1 MKRYF
6 RIQVAVLCLTAIICG
21 VNGSHVSAKMSNRT
35 VHKKYM
41 TTLLKL
47 NKQLT
52 KNGYINAQGPI
63 YFCYIDFDHD
73 GIDECMVNGWSMAGD
88 WNGGTDTALYAC
100 VNGKVKCI
108 VKVLNSW
115 QRGTEYYYNT
125 KKSVITM
132 YSGTLT
138 DGKEIVYKYKKGK
151 KKKLATL
158 NKSSMDGFFINGK
171 KVSKSNFE
179 KRRKKLVGN
188 IDNMSYKFKKV
199 TKKNLKKAI

>member
-6 RIQVAVLCLTAIICG
+6 RIQVAVLCLIAIICG

-73 GIDECMVNGWSMAGD
+73 GIDECMVNGHSLVF
-88 WNGGTDTALYAC
+88 GTVIDIGNFFSGRPYRHY
-100 VNGKVKCI
+100 VKRI
-108 VKVLNSW
+108 FL
-115 QRGTEYYYNT
+115 
-125 KKSVITM
+125 
-132 YSGTLT
+132 
-138 DGKEIVYKYKKGK
+138 
-151 KKKLATL
+151 
-158 NKSSMDGFFINGK
+158 
-171 KVSKSNFE
+171 
-179 KRRKKLVGN
+179 
-188 IDNMSYKFKKV
+188 
-199 TKKNLKKAI
+199 

>member
-6 RIQVAVLCLTAIICG
+6 RIQVAVLCLIAIICG
-21 VNGSHVSAKMSNRT
+21 VNSSHVSAKMSNRT

-179 KRRKKLVGN
+179 KRRKKLVRN

>member
-6 RIQVAVLCLTAIICG
+6 GIQVALLCLIAIICG
-21 VNGSHVSAKMSNRT
+21 VNSSHVSAKMSNRT

>member
-6 RIQVAVLCLTAIICG
+6 RIQVAVLCLIAIICG
-21 VNGSHVSAKMSNRT
+21 VNSSHVSAKMSNRT

-73 GIDECMVNGWSMAGD
+73 GIDECMVNGWSMAKD

-108 VKVLNSW
+108 VKVFNSW

-132 YSGTLT
+132 YSGTFT
-138 DGKEIVYKYKKGK
+138 DGREIVYKYKKGK
-151 KKKLATL
+151 KKKIATL
-158 NKSSMDGFFINGK
+158 DKSTMDGFFINGK
-171 KVSKSNFE
+171 KVSESKS
-179 KRRKKLVGN
+179 
-188 IDNMSYKFKKV
+188 I
-199 TKKNLKKAI
+199 

>member
-1 MKRYF
+1 MNGGRKMKRYF
-6 RIQVAVLCLTAIICG
+6 RIQVAVLCLIAIISG
-21 VNGSHVSAKMSNRT
+21 VNSSHVSAKMSNRT

-41 TTLLKL
+41 TSLLKL
-47 NKQLT
+47 KKQLT

-138 DGKEIVYKYKKGK
+138 DGKEIVY
-151 KKKLATL
+151 
-158 NKSSMDGFFINGK
+158 
-171 KVSKSNFE
+171 
-179 KRRKKLVGN
+179 
-188 IDNMSYKFKKV
+188 
-199 TKKNLKKAI
+199 

>member
-6 RIQVAVLCLTAIICG
+6 RIQVAVLCLIAIISG
-21 VNGSHVSAKMSNRT
+21 VNSSHVSAKMSNRT

-41 TTLLKL
+41 TSLLKL
-47 NKQLT
+47 KKQLT

-158 NKSSMDGFFINGK
+158 YKSSMDGFFINGK

>member
-6 RIQVAVLCLTAIICG
+6 RIQAAVLCFIAIMFG
-21 VNGSHVSAKMSNRT
+21 VNVSHVSAKMSNRA

-73 GIDECMVNGWSMAGD
+73 GIDECMVNGWSMTGD

-108 VKVLNSW
+108 VKVFNSW

-171 KVSKSNFE
+171 KVSKSKFE
-179 KRRKKLVGN
+179 KRRMKLVGN

>member
-6 RIQVAVLCLTAIICG
+6 RIQVAVLCLIAIICG

-73 GIDECMVNGWSMAGD
+73 GIDECMVNGWSMAKD
-88 WNGGTDTALYAC
+88 
-100 VNGKVKCI
+100 
-108 VKVLNSW
+108 
-115 QRGTEYYYNT
+115 
-125 KKSVITM
+125 
-132 YSGTLT
+132 
-138 DGKEIVYKYKKGK
+138 
-151 KKKLATL
+151 
-158 NKSSMDGFFINGK
+158 
-171 KVSKSNFE
+171 
-179 KRRKKLVGN
+179 
-188 IDNMSYKFKKV
+188 
-199 TKKNLKKAI
+199 

>member
-6 RIQVAVLCLTAIICG
+6 RIQVAVLCLIAIICG
-21 VNGSHVSAKMSNRT
+21 VNSSHVSAKMSNRT

-41 TTLLKL
+41 TSLLKL
-47 NKQLT
+47 KKQL
-52 KNGYINAQGPI
+52 KKSGYLNAQGAI

-73 GIDECMVNGWSMAGD
+73 GIDECMVNGWSMAKD

-108 VKVLNSW
+108 VKVFNSW

-132 YSGTLT
+132 YSGTFT
-138 DGKEIVYKYKKGK
+138 DGREIVYKYKKGK
-151 KKKLATL
+151 KKKIATL
-158 NKSSMDGFFINGK
+158 DKSTMDGFFINGK
-171 KVSKSNFE
+171 KVSESKFE
-179 KRRKKLVGN
+179 KKRNKLVGN
-188 IDNMSYKFKKV
+188 IYEMSYKFKKV